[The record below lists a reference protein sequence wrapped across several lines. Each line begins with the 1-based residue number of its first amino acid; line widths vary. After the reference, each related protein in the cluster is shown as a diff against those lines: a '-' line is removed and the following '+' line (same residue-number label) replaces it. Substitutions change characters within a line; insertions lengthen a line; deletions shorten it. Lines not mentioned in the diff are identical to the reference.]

1 MSTLRVSNI
10 EAKAD
15 ASSPSVNEKV
25 KVTNSSGELL
35 VHLDGATTGI
45 TTVGITTTEKTFDVD
60 AAQNVT
66 FVGDVSTPGNIS
78 VGGTLT
84 YEDVTNV
91 DSIGIITAR
100 TGVRVLEG
108 DFLLVGTASSVG
120 IRTDSPAC
128 SVDASNATD
137 AFALPQG
144 TTTQRPTG
152 DNPFLRFNTTN
163 SALEFYNGT
172 EWVEIITDYF
182 PTGSV
187 TLG

>member
-25 KVTNSSGELL
+25 KVTNSNGDVQLTINGET
-35 VHLDGATTGI
+35 AGI
-45 TTVGITTTEKTFDVD
+45 TTVGVNTTAKTFDVD
-60 AAQNVT
+60 ANQKVSFVSEIFAPQGSFTNV
-66 FVGDVSTPGNIS
+66 SIA
-78 VGGTLT
+78 GTLT

-91 DSIGIITAR
+91 DSIGIVTAR
-100 TGVRVLEG
+100 KDLH
-108 DFLLVGTASSVG
+108 LVGTASSVG
-120 IRTDSPAC
+120 IRTDQPEVC
-128 SVDASNATD
+128 LDASQATD
-137 AFALPQG
+137 AFAFPQG
-144 TTTQRPTG
+144 TTAQRPTG
-152 DNPFLRFNTTN
+152 DSKYMRFNTTN

-187 TLG
+187 ILG